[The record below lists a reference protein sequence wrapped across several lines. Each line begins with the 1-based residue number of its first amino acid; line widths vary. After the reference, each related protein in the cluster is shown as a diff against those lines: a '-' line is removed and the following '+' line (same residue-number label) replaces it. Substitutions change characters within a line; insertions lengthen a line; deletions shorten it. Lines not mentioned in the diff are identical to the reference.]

1 MNKFQ
6 DLKKIYPDLLKE
18 YESHGLQ
25 KITESKKLF
34 FKIFWTIFFVVS
46 SASSIYFMNESV
58 KSYLKYVVIQKTETV
73 FLNQITFPTITM
85 CSDIFIDESIKN
97 YIDKCSFNLND
108 DCKINP
114 ENYFTL
120 KPLN

>member
-6 DLKKIYPDLLKE
+6 ALKKIYPGLLKE

-34 FKIFWTIFFVVS
+34 FKIFWAIFFVVS

-58 KSYLKYVVIQKTETV
+58 KSYLKYEVIQKTETV
-73 FLNQITFPTITM
+73 FPNQITFPTITL
-85 CSDIFIDESIKN
+85 CSDIFIDGSIKN
-97 YIDKCSFNLND
+97 YINTCSFNLND

-114 ENYFTL
+114 DNYFEL
-120 KPLN
+120 LSR